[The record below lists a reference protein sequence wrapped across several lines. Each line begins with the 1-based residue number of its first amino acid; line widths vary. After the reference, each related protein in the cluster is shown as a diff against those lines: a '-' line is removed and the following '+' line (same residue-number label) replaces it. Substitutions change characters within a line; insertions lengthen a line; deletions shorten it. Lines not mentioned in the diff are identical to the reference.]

1 MQTIM
6 YSPKGYNVYALR
18 NVYDKEGFGR
28 DTFVYFFP
36 GYMNYEGYYNKD
48 GVSDV
53 TASLLEILKDRYTVK
68 YNTNDIS
75 AITKRIAES
84 PIVPQEAV
92 LRTRGNLFPTAQLNE
107 RIAQLDGDDNAYS
120 DVIIGDMV
128 MDKDGNVSVRTSQ
141 DAPIR
146 DFPLKED
153 DPSRGCVEIF
163 QIP

>member
-1 MQTIM
+1 
-6 YSPKGYNVYALR
+6 
-18 NVYDKEGFGR
+18 
-28 DTFVYFFP
+28 
-36 GYMNYEGYYNKD
+36 MNYEGYYNKD
-48 GVSDV
+48 GVSDI
-53 TASLLEILKDRYTVK
+53 TAALLEILKDRYTVK

-120 DVIIGDMV
+120 DVITGDMV

-141 DAPIR
+141 DVPIR